1 LPATT
6 LRTAARFAGTAVDGR
21 IVVVTNRNSTIPCE
35 LCRITTGD
43 GLELN
48 GFYHSG
54 GARYKGRGTR
64 VSISGPKSQVP
75 SAACV
80 VHVHGWDGNFY
91 ENRFIDHAVRA
102 CDRAGVG
109 FAAFNNRGHD
119 YISDILRTQ
128 RSDRPQTRSQRQK
141 PRLDYVQ
148 VGGVLERFDECL
160 IDVKAAVDFAVARG
174 WRKVFLQGHS
184 LGAVKVTYYL
194 AQTHDPRVA
203 GLILLSPADTM
214 GWIREKLGHAF
225 PKALAHAQRLLEA
238 SRGTELMP
246 LRFYETPVSARTFV
260 EAYGPRSLTGVF
272 NISRTDRQ
280 RFPELAAITVPVLLE
295 VGTAEEYFVGSAQ
308 RFVDGIAERLE
319 HCPSFTGIV
328 IEGAPHNYL
337 GHEQALTDELE
348 DWLQGRIRGKA

>member
-1 LPATT
+1 VA
-6 LRTAARFAGTAVDGR
+6 
-21 IVVVTNRNSTIPCE
+21 VTNLNSGLPCE
-35 LCRITTGD
+35 LCRVTTDD

-54 GARYKGRGTR
+54 GTRSEGRGAGTSIPDPQR
-64 VSISGPKSQVP
+64 LVSSPF
-75 SAACV
+75 CL

-91 ENRFIDHAVRA
+91 ENRFTDHAARA
-102 CDRAGVG
+102 CGRAGVG

-119 YISDILRTQ
+119 YISDILRT
-128 RSDRPQTRSQRQK
+128 RRSQKAKGKGQK
-141 PRLDYVQ
+141 SEPRLGYVQ
-148 VGGVLERFDECL
+148 VGGMFERFGECL
-160 IDVKAAVDFAVARG
+160 LDVKAAVDFAVARG

-295 VGTAEEYFVGSAQ
+295 VGTVEEYFVGSAQ